1 MYLFEYLNF
10 NKILFIYRSKYTF
23 SLILLILLYII
34 QTYKYEYVCLKC
46 INKKKDV
53 NCVKCT
59 NNVIFK
65 GIKIYNDDETLN
77 EIINKNK
84 SISRYGDGEFKFIF
98 GKNLG
103 FQKYNKK
110 MSQRL
115 LSILNSKESNLLIG
129 INAPYKLSQLN
140 RLNLHGK
147 NYYKAWFKRFKF
159 NLARILKNKEYYS
172 ATITRFY
179 MDLKS
184 KKGVPNFVKKLKKI
198 WDQREVV
205 IIEGEKSR
213 LGIGNNLFDNMKSI
227 QRIICPTTNAFNH
240 YNEIINTIKNKVSK
254 DKLILIALGPTATI
268 LSYDLYKLGYRA
280 IDVGHVDIEYEW
292 FLRKAKS
299 KIIIK
304 NKYVNERRGRQ
315 RRITKVKDKNYY
327 KQIIARITA

>member
-1 MYLFEYLNF
+1 
-10 NKILFIYRSKYTF
+10 
-23 SLILLILLYII
+23 
-34 QTYKYEYVCLKC
+34 
-46 INKKKDV
+46 
-53 NCVKCT
+53 
-59 NNVIFK
+59 
-65 GIKIYNDDETLN
+65 
-77 EIINKNK
+77 
-84 SISRYGDGEFKFIF
+84 
-98 GKNLG
+98 
-103 FQKYNKK
+103 

-292 FLRKAKS
+292 FLIQNLLFIIMILKNKKLRKAKS